1 MKFDFHWP
9 SGSEKTMFKY
19 VDGTPFERPWL
30 KGQRS
35 TLTFETYL

>member
-1 MKFDFHWP
+1 MKFEFNWVNGLRKLGFNKLIGP
-9 SGSEKTMFKY
+9 LY
-19 VDGTPFERPWL
+19 ERPWL